1 MIFPPATRGYRN
13 RTQLGGMRERELRS
27 GVNSQETLKQKDV
40 KPAGVKQGLRLLVH
54 ENIVSRLGLFM
65 NCSEYYEA

>member
-1 MIFPPATRGYRN
+1 MIFQSETKDYRN
-13 RTQLGGMRERELRS
+13 RTQQPEGISERKSRS
-27 GVNSQETLKQKDV
+27 VNSQGTLKQKDV